1 MVKRILHLSHT
12 LFFTAFL
19 ASSSPLCVVFPLS
32 TLILKAAAPDE
43 EDQSSPAPSAGHHLH
58 PRDHGAR
65 DIIDFPEINPVSC
78 RYPLLYQIYL
88 DVKKGGGGES
98 NLLCKDVLEDD
109 KNVLKTLV
117 LFLFH
122 FI

>member
-1 MVKRILHLSHT
+1 MRKI
-12 LFFTAFL
+12 
-19 ASSSPLCVVFPLS
+19 
-32 TLILKAAAPDE
+32 KAARRQA
-43 EDQSSPAPSAGHHLH
+43 QVTTSILVITVLG
-58 PRDHGAR
+58 
-65 DIIDFPEINPVSC
+65 DIIDFPEINLVSC

-117 LFLFH
+117 LFLFN